1 LTIIYIFALATLFF
15 FFATI
20 LSDLVECKLHD
31 CWSWMVSM
39 LIYISVYFSCSMVVD
54 YWA

>member
-1 LTIIYIFALATLFF
+1 LHLLLCFFFF